1 MEVSKD
7 VGITIEPP
15 FHTLQPKKKTKFL
28 IKYQFEEPGIFR
40 GQIHIKSEGMVSK
53 NVIDVT
59 ATVVDYFVFIT
70 TMEGLQ
76 VKDINLGTMYFGD
89 KVT

>member
-1 MEVSKD
+1 
-7 VGITIEPP
+7 
-15 FHTLQPKKKTKFL
+15 
-28 IKYQFEEPGIFR
+28 
-40 GQIHIKSEGMVSK
+40 MVSK

-70 TMEGLQ
+70 TMDGLQ